1 MQGGNLQS
9 WIFTETIYKSE
20 SSAFYVRLIETKANE
35 QLFRPQ
41 FGQTLETAD
50 ANLIKATDEL
60 ENKKKDRERKKCI
73 EKIGQRDRG
82 RECLLG
88 RIVSVQWK
96 RPLLEIF
103 LGFSARVNFSRNDSD
118 IIVPIWIFFKVLDIY
133 AKLMLKL
140 FSNSNPE
147 IIIQYVIFL
156 FKFIKMLFITIT

>member
-1 MQGGNLQS
+1 MQGRNLQS
-9 WIFTETIYKSE
+9 WIFTETIFKSK

-60 ENKKKDRERKKCI
+60 EKNKKKSERKKVYWKNRAKGP
-73 EKIGQRDRG
+73 E

-103 LGFSARVNFSRNDSD
+103 LGFSARASFSRNDWD
-118 IIVPIWIFFKVLDIY
+118 IIVPI
-133 AKLMLKL
+133 
-140 FSNSNPE
+140 
-147 IIIQYVIFL
+147 
-156 FKFIKMLFITIT
+156 